1 MAMQTRGRRQNYL
14 ALNDGYDSE
23 AESEDRM
30 PDTNC
35 STPSSPA
42 ENSGGP
48 HQEPLEVNLDSQCP
62 ATSQLEVEE
71 LPARGLPLAGEVVL
85 LEPVSDAITRSLKG
99 SEKVNWLWSYFEI
112 QEFQNEWVEKRSKKR
127 RHTDRKFRC
136 SVVVKA
142 TGKQCEWF
150 TTDYKR

>member
-14 ALNDGYDSE
+14 ALNDDYDSE

-48 HQEPLEVNLDSQCP
+48 HQEPLKVNSDSQCP
-62 ATSQLEVEE
+62 ATSQL
-71 LPARGLPLAGEVVL
+71 
-85 LEPVSDAITRSLKG
+85 S
-99 SEKVNWLWSYFEI
+99 
-112 QEFQNEWVEKRSKKR
+112 
-127 RHTDRKFRC
+127 
-136 SVVVKA
+136 
-142 TGKQCEWF
+142 
-150 TTDYKR
+150 